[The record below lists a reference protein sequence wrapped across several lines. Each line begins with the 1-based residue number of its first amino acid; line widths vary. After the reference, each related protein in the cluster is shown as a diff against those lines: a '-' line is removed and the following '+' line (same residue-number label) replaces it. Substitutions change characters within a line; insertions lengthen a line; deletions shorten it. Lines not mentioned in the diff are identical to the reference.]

1 MQRSDIRSSFLAG
14 STAVAAGVPLDIV
27 ITLADVKKSC
37 APLAGYAVYLWH
49 CDEAG
54 EYSLY
59 DLPGESYLR
68 GLQVSDAAGEVRF
81 TTIWPGCYR
90 GRYPHIH
97 FEVYSTLD
105 RATSGRYAVL
115 TSQFAVPNEAND
127 AVYATSDYAPSP
139 GNYAGQ
145 SIGNDNVFGD
155 NTAAQQEAMTMIAAG
170 SPSAG
175 YRAVATV
182 GIAT

>member
-1 MQRSDIRSSFLAG
+1 M
-14 STAVAAGVPLDIV
+14 AAGVPLDIV